1 MESNVDH
8 GFFNIGSNSTISV
21 LDLANIMIETAKLD
35 LKPIHGPEL
44 PGDVRITRADIT
56 SAKELLKWEPKIE
69 FRDWLKMIISTK
81 KFSLAID

>member
-1 MESNVDH
+1 MKSNVDH
-8 GFFNIGSNSTISV
+8 GFFNIGTNSTITV
-21 LDLANIMIETAKLD
+21 LELANLIIDSFDLS
-35 LKPIHGPEL
+35 LKPVHGPEL